1 MAQTLKFKH
10 SSHTKRMTRIKMN
23 PANPFKEVMRFTS
36 TRCLC
41 SGMYGLPKLQV
52 FWISEHTNEKSF
64 FKMDG
69 GFSNDHISYKLLM
82 KPVMQ
87 KEITSDPCDHC
98 HEAFAA

>member
-1 MAQTLKFKH
+1 ML
-10 SSHTKRMTRIKMN
+10 HTVDTHERMTRIKMN

-69 GFSNDHISYKLLM
+69 GFSNVHISYKLLM

-87 KEITSDPCDHC
+87 KEITSDP
-98 HEAFAA
+98 